1 MDLLHAYCGGEVQI
15 IIDGE
20 ENDSK
25 RFLIVKVVCQKCGE
39 SEEVL
44 RTGRLLLSFG
54 SEMEMERRE
63 SKRVISRL

>member
-1 MDLLHAYCGGEVQI
+1 LAYEVGSVKLRATTENAVQI

-44 RTGRLLLSFG
+44 RFG
-54 SEMEMERRE
+54 FEEVFEE
-63 SKRVISRL
+63 VNP

>member
-44 RTGRLLLSFG
+44 RFG
-54 SEMEMERRE
+54 FEEVFEE
-63 SKRVISRL
+63 VNP